1 MEMCRDFFERGNL
14 QTASALWNEPP
25 LDATVSPMELHGKQ
39 IIGGSAEGSSTSTFQ
54 ASNPATGEK
63 LSPAIHEATSAEVDR
78 ACRVAEGAFAV
89 VRRKSPVER
98 AKLLRA
104 IADELMNLG
113 DALVLRAMAESGLPR
128 PRIEMERGRTCYQL
142 KLFADVVEEGSW
154 IDARIDRAMPERQP
168 MPKPDCRMMLVPI
181 GPVAVFG
188 ASNFPLAFSV
198 GGGDS
203 ASALA
208 AGCPVVCK
216 GHPAHPGTSEM
227 VARTAQ
233 KAVEACGFP
242 AGTFSLIQGA
252 GIDVGVA
259 LVRHPSI
266 KAVGFTG
273 SLRGG
278 RALFDEAA
286 RRPEPIPVYAEMG
299 STNPVFVLPG
309 ALKERGEKI
318 AEGLAGSVTM
328 GVGQFCTKPGMVFL
342 PEGSKAFVDKAAAL
356 LEAAAPGVMLHE
368 GIRTNFEK
376 GATRLGAVSGV
387 ETRVK
392 GGRPDGAGC
401 GQRARMFVTS
411 AENLSKHP
419 EIAEEVFGPS
429 TVAVTTKSR
438 EEVLAAAR
446 SLHGHL
452 TATIHGTPGDLL
464 EWSELVEILQT
475 KVGRIIFNGW
485 PTGVEVTHAMVHGG
499 PYPATTDSRVT
510 SVGTAAIGRWARPV
524 CWQGFPG
531 ESLPEELRD
540 GNPSG
545 IWRRVEGKL
554 TKD

>member
-1 MEMCRDFFERGNL
+1 
-14 QTASALWNEPP
+14 
-25 LDATVSPMELHGKQ
+25 MELHGKQ
-39 IIGGSAEGSSTSTFQ
+39 IIGGAAVASSSSTFQ
-54 ASNPATGEK
+54 AANPATGEN
-63 LSPAIHEATSAEVDR
+63 LAPPFHEATSAEIDR
-78 ACRVAEGAFAV
+78 ACRAAQDAFADI
-89 VRRKSPVER
+89 RQKSPAQR
-98 AKLLRA
+98 AALLRA
-104 IADELMNLG
+104 IADQLMNLG
-113 DALVLRAMAESGLPR
+113 DELVLRAMAESGLPR
-128 PRIEMERGRTCYQL
+128 GRIEGERGRTCFQL

-154 IDARIDRAMPERQP
+154 IDARIDRAMPDRQP
-168 MPKPDCRMMLVPI
+168 LPKPDCRMMLVPI

-216 GHPAHPGTSEM
+216 GHPAHPGTSEL
-227 VARTAQ
+227 VARAAQ
-233 KAVEACGFP
+233 KAVESCGFP

-259 LVRHPSI
+259 LVRHSAI

-299 STNPVFVLPG
+299 STNPVFILPG
-309 ALKERGEKI
+309 ALKERAEKI
-318 AEGLAGSVTM
+318 AEGLVASVTM
-328 GVGQFCTKPGMVFL
+328 GVGQFCTKPGLIIL
-342 PEGSKAFVDKAAAL
+342 PQGADSFIDKAAQL

-376 GATRLGAVSGV
+376 GATRLGAIAGV

-392 GGRPDGAGC
+392 GGRPEGAGC
-401 GQRARMFVTS
+401 GQRARMFLTS
-411 AENLSKHP
+411 AENLSKNP
-419 EIAEEVFGPS
+419 QIAEEVFGPS
-429 TVAVTTKSR
+429 TVAITTRSR
-438 EEVLAAAR
+438 EEVLTAAR
-446 SLHGHL
+446 ALHGHL
-452 TATIHGTPGDLL
+452 TATIHGTPADLS
-464 EWSELVEILQT
+464 EWHELVEILQT

-510 SVGTAAIGRWARPV
+510 SVGTAAITRWARPV
-524 CWQGFPG
+524 CWQGFPA
-531 ESLPEELRD
+531 EALPEELRD
-540 GNPSG
+540 GNPRG

-554 TKD
+554 TKE

>member
-1 MEMCRDFFERGNL
+1 
-14 QTASALWNEPP
+14 
-25 LDATVSPMELHGKQ
+25 MELHGKQ
-39 IIGGSAEGSSTSTFQ
+39 IIGGQAVNAAAKTFQ
-54 ASNPATGEK
+54 AVNPATGEK
-63 LSPAIHEATSAEVDR
+63 IAPVFGEATAGDVDR
-78 ACRVAEGAFAV
+78 ACTAAAEAFAT
-89 VRRKSPVER
+89 VRGKSPAER

-104 IADELMNLG
+104 IADEIVAVG
-113 DALVLRAMAESGLPR
+113 DALVVRAMAETGLPR
-128 PRIEMERGRTCYQL
+128 GRIEGERGRTCGQL

-154 IDARIDRAMPERQP
+154 VDARIDRAMPDRQP
-168 MPKPDCRMMLVPI
+168 LPRADCRRMLIPI

-227 VARTAQ
+227 VARAAQ

-259 LVRHPSI
+259 LVRHPAI

-278 RALFDEAA
+278 RALFDEAS

-318 AEGLAGSVTM
+318 AEGLVGSVTM
-328 GVGQFCTKPGMVFL
+328 GVGQFCTKPGLVFV
-342 PEGSKAFVDKAAAL
+342 PEGSHGFVDQAARL

-368 GIRTNFEK
+368 GIRSNFEK
-376 GATRLGAVSGV
+376 GAARLGSVVGV
-387 ETRVK
+387 ETAVK

-401 GQRARMFVTS
+401 GQRARMYVTS
-411 AENLSKHP
+411 AENLAQRP

-438 EEVLAAAR
+438 AEVLAAAR
-446 SLHGHL
+446 GLHGHL
-452 TATIHGTPGDLL
+452 TATIHGTPEDLK
-464 EWSELVEILQT
+464 EWAELVEILQT

-485 PTGVEVTHAMVHGG
+485 PTGVEVNHAMVHGG
-499 PYPATTDSRVT
+499 PYPATTDSRST
-510 SVGTAAIGRWARPV
+510 SVGSAAIYRWARPV
-524 CWQGFPG
+524 CWQGFPDAA
-531 ESLPEELRD
+531 LPEELKD
-540 GNPSG
+540 GNPRG

-554 TKD
+554 TRE

>member
-1 MEMCRDFFERGNL
+1 
-14 QTASALWNEPP
+14 
-25 LDATVSPMELHGKQ
+25 MELHGKQ
-39 IIGGSAEGSSTSTFQ
+39 IIGGAAEASSTSTFY
-54 ASNPATGEK
+54 AANPATGEK
-63 LSPAIHEATSAEVDR
+63 IAPAIYEASAAEVDR
-78 ACRVAEGAFAV
+78 ACRTADDAFPTV
-89 VRRKSPVER
+89 SRKSPADR

-104 IADELMNLG
+104 IADELMKLG
-113 DALVLRAMAESGLPR
+113 DALVERAMAESGLPR
-128 PRIEMERGRTCYQL
+128 PRIEGERGRTCFQL

-154 IDARIDRAMPERQP
+154 IDARIDRAMPDRQP
-168 MPKPDCRMMLVPI
+168 LPKPDCRMMLIPI

-227 VARTAQ
+227 VARAAQ
-233 KAVEACGFP
+233 KAVESCGFP
-242 AGTFSLIQGA
+242 PGTFSLIQGA
-252 GIDVGVA
+252 GIEVGVA

-318 AEGLAGSVTM
+318 AEGLVGSVTM
-328 GVGQFCTKPGMVFL
+328 GVGQFCTKPGLVFV
-342 PEGSKAFVDKAAAL
+342 PDGSQSFIDKAAQL
-356 LEAAAPGVMLHE
+356 LGAAAPGVMLHE
-368 GIRTNFEK
+368 GIRANFENS
-376 GATRLGAVSGV
+376 AERLASVAGV

-392 GGRPDGAGC
+392 GGRPDGPGC
-401 GQRARMFVTS
+401 ALRARMFITS
-411 AENLSKHP
+411 ADNLAKHP
-419 EIAEEVFGPS
+419 EIADEVFGPS
-429 TVAVTTKSR
+429 TVAVTTQSR
-438 EEVLAAAR
+438 DEVLTAAR
-446 SLHGHL
+446 NLHGHL
-452 TATIHGTPGDLL
+452 TATIHGTPADLK
-464 EWSELVEILQT
+464 EWAELIEILQT
-475 KVGRIIFNGW
+475 KVGRIIFNAW

-510 SVGTAAIGRWARPV
+510 SVGTAAITRWARPV
-524 CWQGFPG
+524 CWQGFPADT
-531 ESLPEELRD
+531 LPEELRD
-540 GNPSG
+540 GNPRG

-554 TKD
+554 TKE

>member
-1 MEMCRDFFERGNL
+1 
-14 QTASALWNEPP
+14 
-25 LDATVSPMELHGKQ
+25 MELHGKQ
-39 IIGGSAEGSSTSTFQ
+39 IIGGQAAAASLSTFQ
-54 ASNPATGEK
+54 AANPASGEK
-63 LSPAIHEATSAEVDR
+63 LLPNIHEATSTEIDQACKLAEK
-78 ACRVAEGAFAV
+78 AFPE
-89 VRRKSPVER
+89 VRQKSPVQR

-113 DALVLRAMAESGLPR
+113 DELVLRSMAESGLPR
-128 PRIEMERGRTCYQL
+128 GRIEGERGRTCYQL

-154 IDARIDRAMPERQP
+154 IDARIDRAMPDRQP
-168 MPKPDCRMMLVPI
+168 APKPDCRMMLVPI

-216 GHPAHPGTSEM
+216 GHPAHPGTSEL
-227 VARTAQ
+227 VARAAQ
-233 KAVEACGFP
+233 KAVESCGFP
-242 AGTFSLIQGA
+242 GGTFSLIQGA

-273 SLRGG
+273 SLKGG

-299 STNPVFVLPG
+299 STNPVFILPG
-309 ALKERGEKI
+309 ALKERAEQI
-318 AEGLAGSVTM
+318 AEGLVASVTM
-328 GVGQFCTKPGMVFL
+328 GVGQFCTKPGLIFI
-342 PEGSKAFVDKAAAL
+342 PEGSRALVDKAVQL

-368 GIRTNFEK
+368 GIRTNFEQ
-376 GATRLGAVSGV
+376 GATRLAAVKGV

-392 GGRPDGAGC
+392 GGRPEGAGC
-401 GQRARMFVTS
+401 GQRAKMFITS
-411 AENLSKHP
+411 AENLANHP

-429 TVAVTTKSR
+429 TVAVITQSR
-438 EEVLAAAR
+438 EEVLASAR
-446 SLHGHL
+446 ALHGHL
-452 TATIHGTPGDLL
+452 TATIHGTPADLA
-464 EWSELVEILQT
+464 EWKELVDILQT
-475 KVGRIIFNGW
+475 KVGRIIFNAW

-510 SVGTAAIGRWARPV
+510 SVGTAAITRWARPV
-524 CWQGFPG
+524 CWQGFPA
-531 ESLPEELRD
+531 EALPEELRD
-540 GNPSG
+540 GNPRG

-554 TKD
+554 SRE